1 MYISVRSFSLH
12 LLDLHYPECSCAYP
26 LPKGALIQ
34 TTDSVCE
41 VCGLPRL
48 KIIRKGTPPQVCC
61 IDPKCSSNTSK
72 TYLGKCPTCGE
83 GYIRILYSKAG
94 KRFAG
99 CSNWPKCNQTY
110 PLRPKGSITPTD
122 EPCPVCGAPVVSF
135 GNYSECINMACESR
149 KRKTPE

>member
-1 MYISVRSFSLH
+1 MVIKRSKNGNFIGCNG
-12 LLDLHYPECSCAYP
+12 YPECSCAYP

-72 TYLGKCPTCGE
+72 TYLGK
-83 GYIRILYSKAG
+83 
-94 KRFAG
+94 
-99 CSNWPKCNQTY
+99 
-110 PLRPKGSITPTD
+110 
-122 EPCPVCGAPVVSF
+122 
-135 GNYSECINMACESR
+135 
-149 KRKTPE
+149 